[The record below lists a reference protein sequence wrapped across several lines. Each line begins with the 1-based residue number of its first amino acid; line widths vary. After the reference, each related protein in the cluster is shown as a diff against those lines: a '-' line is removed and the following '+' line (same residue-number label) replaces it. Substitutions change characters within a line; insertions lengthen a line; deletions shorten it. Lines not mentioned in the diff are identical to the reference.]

1 MKNLIKANENCMKAL
16 VNQRINEILE
26 MWSQQ
31 NLRGKPY
38 LLRHCETKEQN
49 LRGKPYLLRHC
60 ETKEQYESGTVV
72 IQPTYGDIFYGID
85 DFINIANACGYSTYL
100 KIQENMDGKQ
110 APTLVISK

>member
-26 MWSQQ
+26 MWSQ
-31 NLRGKPY
+31 
-38 LLRHCETKEQN
+38 QN